1 MNEKKMFDVFFTRHG
16 YAEVEARSA
25 DEAMRI
31 ANEMS
36 DWDISWD
43 EDWNPVD
50 VIQQQERSE

>member
-1 MNEKKMFDVFFTRHG
+1 MAKKKTYDVFFTRNG
-16 YAEVEARSA
+16 YAEVEATSA

-50 VIQQQERSE
+50 VIPQQERSE